1 VQATRHHHCS
11 SLDERNPLFVKSTRA
26 HAALRQKVTMS
37 PNPFTL
43 NPFASQF
50 TFQNPFA
57 GVGEEQTPVEA
68 VNGEAS
74 YVMVQSA
81 PHVPAE
87 EVESAHLDAIEV
99 VIKWGHTAL
108 HVEHLSPVRPF
119 VVGEANADYILPAE
133 SLGGLSSIA
142 IVSLDMGMAKAN
154 APAGVVANV
163 TTKEG
168 HKIESRGDVAL
179 ADGTKVVFGLPN
191 SEITFEVSAVRAGR
205 KIETGFL
212 ANLSMA
218 AHKYTALSF
227 IAHAAIFATF
237 AFFMPKMNADD
248 ADSAERDN
256 ILMMQK
262 MLNASAEREQE
273 QLQQDDTGAT
283 DSQKTGGTGEQA
295 KGDEG
300 QLGKTTPTDSH
311 GRYGFAGP
319 KDNPDPQLQRKEELQ
334 AAKNFGMIGILS
346 SMSMDPNAPAA
357 AWGADDALGRDEKSA
372 MGNMWGA
379 TIDEAIGSGGLGLSG
394 TGEGGGGNGAGIGL
408 DKVGGLGN
416 GAGCTNG
423 HCGQGIGPG
432 GMGIST
438 GRLPHA
444 HIPKGPTFREA
455 GPISANGH
463 LPAEVIQR
471 VVRQNFGR
479 FRACY
484 ESGMRNNPGLQ
495 GRVAVKFVIGRD
507 GSVNVAQDAGS
518 DLPDQGVVGC
528 VVRSFQTLSFPSP
541 DNGIVT
547 VTYPIMLTP
556 GE

>member
-1 VQATRHHHCS
+1 MSARAFAAT
-11 SLDERNPLFVKSTRA
+11 
-26 HAALRQKVTMS
+26 RQKVIMS

-43 NPFASQF
+43 NPFASPF

-57 GVGEEQTPVEA
+57 GVEQENTPVEA
-68 VNGEAS
+68 VAGEPS

-87 EVESAHLDAIEV
+87 EVESAHLDAVEV
-99 VIKWGHTAL
+99 VIKWGQTVL

-119 VVGEANADYILPAE
+119 VVGEANADYILPSE
-133 SLGGLSSIA
+133 SLGGLSSVA
-142 IVSLDMGMAKAN
+142 IVSLDMGMPKVN
-154 APAGVVANV
+154 APAGVVAKV
-163 TTKEG
+163 STKEG
-168 HKIESRGDVAL
+168 NKTEARGDVAL
-179 ADGTKVVFGLPN
+179 ADGTKVVFQLAN
-191 SEITFEVSAVRAGR
+191 SELTFEVSAVRAG
-205 KIETGFL
+205 KKVETGFL
-212 ANLSMA
+212 ASLEMA

-248 ADSAERDN
+248 ADAASRDD
-256 ILMMQK
+256 ILYMQK

-273 QLQQDDTGAT
+273 QLPQDDSNAQ
-283 DSQKTGGTGEQA
+283 DSQQTGGTGQQS

-319 KDNPDPQLQRKEELQ
+319 KDNPDPQLQRKQDLE
-334 AAKNFGMIGILS
+334 AAKNYGMIGIIS

-357 AWGADDALGRDEKSA
+357 PWGADDALGKDAKSA
-372 MGNMWGA
+372 MGNMWGSS
-379 TIDEAIGSGGLGLSG
+379 IDEALGAGGLGLSG
-394 TGEGGGGNGAGIGL
+394 TGEGGGGTGTGIGL
-408 DKVGGLGN
+408 DKLGGLGN

-423 HCGQGIGPG
+423 NCGQGFGPG
-432 GMGIST
+432 GMGISS
-438 GRLPHA
+438 GRLQRPHT
-444 HIPKGPTFREA
+444 PKGPIFREA
-455 GPISANGH
+455 GPLTANGH

-484 ESGMRNNPGLQ
+484 ETGMRQNPSLQ

-518 DLPDQGVVGC
+518 DLPDQNVVNC
-528 VVRSFQTLSFPSP
+528 VVRSYQSLSFPSP

-547 VTYPIMLTP
+547 VTYPLMFTP